1 MDRFGPRT
9 SQKLCAGGLAAALHI
24 GLLLALA
31 FTGGRYDGR
40 DSGDTPTIKL
50 VLVEALD
57 ADARDGVETPTI
69 ERLVPA
75 VPEPEQ
81 PPVDVDTPA
90 PSLRSE
96 PDVAV
101 GPVEIVAATPVVEVI
116 DVDVPLQVVEAA
128 TVALSATEQK
138 ALSKRLERLA
148 EESID
153 TPRAQ
158 LTWEEDGKRYS
169 AVLIREHANDGMA
182 LERVVAEVSAS
193 DRGRVLT
200 TRVNMK
206 RLAFSHFTQ
215 LVDWWDPNVQLH
227 KDEIVGRFH
236 SNTRFNLLH
245 DRQATPKF
253 LGMVTT
259 AGSGFSAQ
267 RNGRARDSD
276 IFKGGLETRVS
287 RIMLPEKLQPFAG
300 VNREAAGR
308 IHEIAGDTR
317 ITFFA
322 DGGYT
327 MRGNSPEAV
336 TNVQQASEQ
345 PVYFMAARGAQL
357 YVKGT
362 VAGQFLVYSPDRIEI
377 EGHLR
382 YAHDPRTQ
390 PDSPDY
396 IGLVSDRYVVIAPP
410 GVTGSGD
417 LDVHAA
423 IFAGRR
429 FIVTSIDHPRS
440 ATLRI
445 YGSVSS
451 GTLTASEPRYAVK
464 IEYDTRF
471 EQRRPPGFPST
482 ARHEVEQWDGRWT
495 ELGQVADETSF

>member
-1 MDRFGPRT
+1 M

-24 GLLLALA
+24 GLLLALT

-50 VLVEALD
+50 VLLEALD
-57 ADARDGVETPTI
+57 ADSREGIEVPTI
-69 ERLVPA
+69 EPIVPA
-75 VPEPEQ
+75 VPKREQ
-81 PPVDVDTPA
+81 PRVEIDSPA
-90 PSLRSE
+90 PSVRSV
-96 PDVAV
+96 PDVTP
-101 GPVEIVAATPVVEVI
+101 GPVEIAATTPVAEVI
-116 DVDVPLQVVEAA
+116 HLDVPLPAIEAA
-128 TVALSATEQK
+128 TVTLSATEQRS
-138 ALSKRLERLA
+138 LSKRLERLA

-158 LTWEEDGKRYS
+158 LTWQEDGKQYS
-169 AVLIREHANDGMA
+169 AVLIRERANDGMA
-182 LERVVAEVSAS
+182 LERVVAEISAS
-193 DRGRVLT
+193 DRGRMWT

-215 LVDWWDPNVQLH
+215 LVDWWDPDVQLH

-276 IFKGGLETRVS
+276 IFKGGLETRVN
-287 RIMLPEKLQPFAG
+287 RIVLPEKLEPFAG
-300 VNREAAGR
+300 VNRDAAGR
-308 IHEIAGDTR
+308 VHEIAGDTR

-327 MRGNSPEAV
+327 LRGASAEAA
-336 TNVQQASEQ
+336 TDVQQPSPT
-345 PVYFMAARGAQL
+345 PVYFMAARGVQL
-357 YVKGT
+357 RVKGT

-377 EGHLR
+377 EGQLR
-382 YAHDPRTQ
+382 YAHDPRITA
-390 PDSPDY
+390 DSPDY

-410 GVTGSGD
+410 GVTGPGD
-417 LDVHAA
+417 LEVHAA

-429 FIVTSIDHPRS
+429 FIVTSIEHPRS

-451 GTLTASEPRYAVK
+451 GTLTASEPRYAMK

-495 ELGQVADETSF
+495 EIGQVADDTSF

>member
-1 MDRFGPRT
+1 
-9 SQKLCAGGLAAALHI
+9 
-24 GLLLALA
+24 
-31 FTGGRYDGR
+31 
-40 DSGDTPTIKL
+40 
-50 VLVEALD
+50 
-57 ADARDGVETPTI
+57 
-69 ERLVPA
+69 
-75 VPEPEQ
+75 
-81 PPVDVDTPA
+81 
-90 PSLRSE
+90 
-96 PDVAV
+96 
-101 GPVEIVAATPVVEVI
+101 
-116 DVDVPLQVVEAA
+116 
-128 TVALSATEQK
+128 
-138 ALSKRLERLA
+138 
-148 EESID
+148 
-153 TPRAQ
+153 
-158 LTWEEDGKRYS
+158 
-169 AVLIREHANDGMA
+169 
-182 LERVVAEVSAS
+182 VSAS
-193 DRGRVLT
+193 DRGKQWT
-200 TRVNMK
+200 TRVNLK

-259 AGSGFSAQ
+259 AGNGFTAQ

-276 IFKGGLETRVS
+276 IFKGGLETRVNP
-287 RIMLPEKLQPFAG
+287 IALPERLQPFAG
-300 VNREAAGR
+300 VNRDAAVR
-308 IHEIAGDTR
+308 VHEITGDTH

-327 MRGNSPEAV
+327 MRGDSAEAATDV
-336 TNVQQASEQ
+336 RPASEH
-345 PVYFMAARGAQL
+345 PVYFMAGRGVQL
-357 YVKGT
+357 HVKGI

-377 EGHLR
+377 DGDLK
-382 YAHDPRTQ
+382 YARDPRTS

-396 IGLVSDRYVVIAPP
+396 VGLVSDRYVVIAPP
-410 GVTGSGD
+410 GVTGPGD

-429 FIVTSIDHPRS
+429 FIVTSIDHRRS

-451 GTLTASEPRYAVK
+451 GTLTASEPRYAMK

-495 ELGQVADETSF
+495 EVGQVADETSF